1 MGANRYSC
9 GISLGAIRLPLW
21 LKIAIIWPFFL
32 IFFAFFVTVFGLVT
46 TFMNALGT
54 ERTQTLVTH
63 VGWWYRVIFGLWRY
77 LSESGVVQKW
87 LFLGSISG
95 PYGGL
100 VPGWGSDLESVL

>member
-1 MGANRYSC
+1 MAQNSHNM
-9 GISLGAIRLPLW
+9 AIFPH
-21 LKIAIIWPFFL
+21 
-32 IFFAFFVTVFGLVT
+32 FFAFFVTVFGLVT

-77 LSESGVVQKW
+77 LSESGMVQKW

-100 VPGWGSDLESVL
+100 VLGWGSDLESVL